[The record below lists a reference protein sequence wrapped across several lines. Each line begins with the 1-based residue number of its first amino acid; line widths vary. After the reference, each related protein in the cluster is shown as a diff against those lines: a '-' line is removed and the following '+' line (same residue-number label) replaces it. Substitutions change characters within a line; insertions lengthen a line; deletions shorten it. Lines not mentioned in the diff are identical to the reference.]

1 MGRAP
6 TNRRCGTS
14 HPKPSASKPPPWSRG
29 LAWAW
34 LDRPSGLWWGHHT
47 AAGWL
52 GQGAG
57 CWAPRGQKCQPCGG
71 LSWVRSPTLPAEQV
85 QRPRGWGAGSARR
98 AGQGRTPPAVAAA
111 LTVLK
116 EQPERQAERSQ
127 RTAHWSR
134 AEASPSSTRS
144 PPTCCIRC
152 RTPSHLGASTNWEM
166 PRPLRPRPTAL
177 LRPPG
182 ARRGSVA
189 TWTRAPAHRP
199 SQLLH
204 RGQRGPSS
212 PRTFASWPRS
222 CSANATGIELSTFGG
237 PWGRVA

>member
-1 MGRAP
+1 MGGGLCPEGRA
-6 TNRRCGTS
+6 
-14 HPKPSASKPPPWSRG
+14 A
-29 LAWAW
+29 
-34 LDRPSGLWWGHHT
+34 
-47 AAGWL
+47 
-52 GQGAG
+52 
-57 CWAPRGQKCQPCGG
+57 
-71 LSWVRSPTLPAEQV
+71 
-85 QRPRGWGAGSARR
+85 
-98 AGQGRTPPAVAAA
+98 QGRTPPAVAAA

-134 AEASPSSTRS
+134 AEASPSGTRS

-212 PRTFASWPRS
+212 PGPLRAGPGAALPTPLESNSPPLEAPGGGLLSPAPPLPCPKVTTFLLLAGSDRP
-222 CSANATGIELSTFGG
+222 GDPGLSPYSLGHGCLVDQDGQVYQGWFHGDKRHG
-237 PWGRVA
+237 HGQMAFQ